1 MAYSNIS
8 QLYLLAWNS
17 EESIV
22 WGKKAITLAE
32 SLGETETLVHALH
45 NVGMARQGLGEEE
58 GHAQVEQSLRLAL
71 QADLEEHASRAYG
84 NFGLS
89 QVADYH
95 FREADRILAEGMAY
109 CAERDLYHQRLYM
122 QSWSALSLF
131 HQGRWA
137 EAADSAAEVVRQLR
151 DFPPSRIMALVAL
164 GRVRVRQGDPEAG
177 EVLDEVLTP
186 ATQSGELQRLGP
198 VRVARAEQA
207 WLAGDN
213 ARVVAETKE
222 TLHLVLQHKHRWL
235 VGELAFWLWRA
246 GALASA
252 PPGALE
258 PFALQIAGEWR
269 EAARRWQELGCPYEA
284 AWALADGGDEAS
296 LRCAHAEFVRLG
308 AAPAAGIVAGRLR
321 DLGASGIPRGPR
333 PATRANPAQLT
344 AREMEI
350 LTLLAEDLSNAEI
363 AARLYVSPRTVGH
376 HVTAILAKL
385 QVRTRGDA
393 VQAASRLGVAGQ
405 NRSIP
410 SPK

>member
-1 MAYSNIS
+1 
-8 QLYLLAWNS
+8 
-17 EESIV
+17 
-22 WGKKAITLAE
+22 
-32 SLGETETLVHALH
+32 
-45 NVGMARQGLGEEE
+45 
-58 GHAQVEQSLRLAL
+58 
-71 QADLEEHASRAYG
+71 
-84 NFGLS
+84 
-89 QVADYH
+89 
-95 FREADRILAEGMAY
+95 
-109 CAERDLYHQRLYM
+109 
-122 QSWSALSLF
+122 
-131 HQGRWA
+131 
-137 EAADSAAEVVRQLR
+137 
-151 DFPPSRIMALVAL
+151 
-164 GRVRVRQGDPEAG
+164 
-177 EVLDEVLTP
+177 
-186 ATQSGELQRLGP
+186 
-198 VRVARAEQA
+198 
-207 WLAGDN
+207 
-213 ARVVAETKE
+213 
-222 TLHLVLQHKHRWL
+222 
-235 VGELAFWLWRA
+235 
-246 GALASA
+246 
-252 PPGALE
+252 
-258 PFALQIAGEWR
+258 LQIAGEWR